1 MRNGPPAPEV
11 CSLAANFMAML
22 GATRSSVSAV
32 ITSTGG
38 YFVPAR
44 TLWYGEYASRT
55 LNWSGSSALPY
66 SGIQKRPTVNR

>member
-1 MRNGPPAPEV
+1 MRNGPPAAEV

-38 YFVPAR
+38 YLDAGADVVVRGVREQDLELRLDPR
-44 TLWYGEYASRT
+44 HCRIRESR
-55 LNWSGSSALPY
+55 SG
-66 SGIQKRPTVNR
+66 RP